1 MKRIFLLIA
10 AIVSMLILCTCG
22 DTNNDNVI
30 EPEDNSGTDYLVMLY
45 ASGGTTLDTSIVS
58 NIIQAIDEGCNG
70 KVKMTF
76 EYKLSYVYQNE
87 PQYAN
92 FAGTRR
98 FTYDDNAHLTGTFRS
113 QSTKYPFLDEQA
125 FDYYLQE
132 LKSEQIGDA
141 EYMMSEP
148 EPLGDFIRWSKSQY
162 PDARHTLL
170 IISSHGNG
178 WKIDEDTQTRGIFCD
193 DNISGSKYMSAQDV
207 ADGIN
212 LGGGVD
218 LLYTDACLMSMYENL
233 YTYAKGAK
241 YLVASVE
248 PTPDDGGDYRK
259 LISLLKDAG
268 PEETD
273 FVDAMCKFTDYSTS
287 AEWWSRQG
295 GETQYSDLS
304 LFDLSKLGNVTPVM
318 SKIVKTLTE
327 KYDYHIRKALTSCVT
342 AFRFVDFYVWYLP
355 TELIPYLHNDGI
367 DPYID
372 RYGDEVVNFRKL
384 IDWVRYAPTDN
395 AKEAYDAYPDEWETL
410 RWYIVCHTFCSFS
423 LPDMLRIADNE
434 FKADGIADN
443 PFGQLHDELIEA
455 LRSMSHISCANPNTM
470 PGIDIAYDFA
480 SPGICIIPLN
490 ETFSSYLN
498 YQSESFE
505 NYEDALAA
513 YQSSDFDQAVGW
525 SSFLQLVDVIP
536 SVLFNPAREDLDK
549 IR

>member
-10 AIVSMLILCTCG
+10 AFASLLMLGACSDKENENEIV
-22 DTNNDNVI
+22 
-30 EPEDNSGTDYLVMLY
+30 PEEESGTDYLVMLY
-45 ASGGTTLDTSIVS
+45 ASGGTTLDASIVA
-58 NIIQAIDEGCNG
+58 NIIQAIDEGCND

-76 EYKLSYVYQNE
+76 EYKLSYAYQNDAK
-87 PQYAN
+87 YAN

-98 FTYDDNAHLTGTFRS
+98 FTYDDNAHLTGTFKS
-113 QSTKYPFLDEQA
+113 QSTEYPFLDEQA

-141 EYMMSEP
+141 EYMMSAP

-162 PDARHTLL
+162 PDAKHTLL

-178 WKIDEDTQTRGIFCD
+178 WKIDEDTQTRGIFSD
-193 DNISGSKYMSAQDV
+193 DNISGSKNMSAQDV
-207 ADGIN
+207 ADGMN

-233 YTYAKGAK
+233 YAYAKGAK

-259 LISLLKDAG
+259 LISLLKAAG

-273 FVDAMCKFTDYSTS
+273 FVDAICKFTDYSTS
-287 AEWWSRQG
+287 DEWWSRQG

-304 LFDLSKLGNVTPVM
+304 LYDLSKLDNVTPVM
-318 SKIVKTLTE
+318 SKIAKTLTE
-327 KYDYHIRKALTSCVT
+327 KYDHHIRKALTSCVT
-342 AFRFVDFYVWYLP
+342 AFRFDGFSVWYLP

-372 RYGDEVVNFRKL
+372 SYGDEVVNFRKL
-384 IDWVRYAPTDN
+384 IDWVRLAPTDN
-395 AKEAYDAYPDEWETL
+395 AKEAYYAYTDEWELL
-410 RWYIVCHTFCSFS
+410 RRYIVYHTFCSFS
-423 LPDMLRIADNE
+423 LVDMLRIADKE

-443 PFGQLHDELIEA
+443 PFGPLHDELIEA
-455 LRSMSHISCANPNTM
+455 LRSMSHISYANPNTL
-470 PGIDIAYDFA
+470 PGIDLAYDFS

-490 ETFSSYLN
+490 ESFNSYLN
-498 YQSESFE
+498 YQSEAFGS
-505 NYEDALAA
+505 YEDALKA
-513 YQSSDFDQAVGW
+513 YQSSDFDKAVGW

-536 SVLFNPAREDLDK
+536 SVLFNPGRDDLDK
-549 IR
+549 IQ